1 MTPLICR
8 TEVKSALNSFARSSL
23 TRALLENSRPL
34 LISGVSGIGLY
45 SRRIPGVSGIG
56 LYPGT
61 PNSQQKA
68 WISSTPKER
77 SYYDILQITPKATQ
91 SQVKKAYYKLSK
103 TYHPD
108 QYRGTEDAALKFR
121 EITEAYEI
129 LGNLKK
135 RRMYDKGLLN
145 MNIAAS
151 PAEAEEYSS
160 KFYES
165 RSKRGKAPT
174 ATGRTPI
181 YDFDEWSKLHY
192 ESSFAR
198 RENAKERYERLQKAR
213 TDIVEEKKSESVVY
227 ILIVAIVLYCMKI
240 SFSTPVHDKVK
251 EK

>member
-1 MTPLICR
+1 MTSLICR
-8 TEVKSALNSFARSSL
+8 TEVKGALNSFARNSFK
-23 TRALLENSRPL
+23 RVLLENSRPTL
-34 LISGVSGIGLY
+34 VGGIGLH
-45 SRRIPGVSGIG
+45 
-56 LYPGT
+56 PGT
-61 PNSQQKA
+61 PYQQKA
-68 WISSTPKER
+68 WISSIPKKR
-77 SYYDILQITPKATQ
+77 SYYETLQITPKATQ

-108 QYRGTEDAALKFR
+108 QYRGNEDAALKFR

-145 MNIAAS
+145 MNVAVS

-198 RENAKERYERLQKAR
+198 RENAKVRYERMQKSR
-213 TDIVEEKKSESVVY
+213 TDIVEEKKAESVVY
-227 ILIVAIVLYCMKI
+227 ILIVAIVLYCIKV
-240 SFSTPVHDKVK
+240 SFSSTSDHDKVK

>member
-1 MTPLICR
+1 MTSLICR
-8 TEVKSALNSFARSSL
+8 TEVKGALNSFARNSFK
-23 TRALLENSRPL
+23 RVLLENSRPTL
-34 LISGVSGIGLY
+34 VG
-45 SRRIPGVSGIG
+45 GIG

-61 PNSQQKA
+61 PNQQKA
-68 WISSTPKER
+68 WISSIPKKR
-77 SYYDILQITPKATQ
+77 SYYETLQITPKATQ

-108 QYRGTEDAALKFR
+108 QYRGNEDAALKFR

-145 MNIAAS
+145 MNVAVS

-198 RENAKERYERLQKAR
+198 RENAKVRYERMQKSR
-213 TDIVEEKKSESVVY
+213 TDIVEEKKAESVVY
-227 ILIVAIVLYCMKI
+227 ILIVAIVLYCIKV
-240 SFSTPVHDKVK
+240 SFSSTSDHDKVK